1 MTTFFDYLDKL
12 QPFTNKDALRL
23 LRAEGLTSPD
33 LVLEVASSAAEL
45 RSALMLRATAL
56 DVDLSLADC
65 IHILKA
71 ARECH
76 KIDGDSQ
83 RMDKIRAALELAKQD
98 PAKGIPLLKSMEVTK
113 VVGTPAEINVP
124 MTLGYLAAG
133 SPSVSTWKDLAVLE
147 LSKFEPKKRAQR
159 SPVTLEDLQE
169 GRDKDTML
177 PWGELDEAHQMK
189 ARLIFKFRLS
199 GGQSERSVL
208 EDIRG
213 EGQLYRRA
221 LARWNGM
228 EEQARKEIE
237 EEMFGMESPPQDHG
251 SNHGPTS
258 TNFIAELHKL
268 LVSMY
273 NEEELRRLVNTHFKW
288 VAPSLPGVG
297 VSLDSLAFAVVQ
309 EVLRKNIPKGDLFA
323 QMKNAR
329 SRWSA
334 DIQRVQ
340 NLSGG

>member
-1 MTTFFDYLDKL
+1 
-12 QPFTNKDALRL
+12 
-23 LRAEGLTSPD
+23 
-33 LVLEVASSAAEL
+33 
-45 RSALMLRATAL
+45 MLRATAL